1 MVCLIGGLSG
11 KVGNLWFVI
20 FLVDVILGSG
30 ELALVVCLI
39 IGCSDLQ
46 RKKGQLCY
54 LILIL

>member
-1 MVCLIGGLSG
+1 MEKLGTCG
-11 KVGNLWFVI
+11 WFVI